1 MEAAMNRDALRRRI
15 VQIKT
20 WHVELFIY
28 EDDESTSA
36 RAVLHADSPEHKEAH
51 GRAIR
56 TARDLAV
63 PEVGDEVAAAAA
75 LYNLADVL
83 RQTAAEDISEIE
95 HGGVRLDFAGPTRV
109 STRAPAISSLKAPS

>member
-1 MEAAMNRDALRRRI
+1 M
-15 VQIKT
+15 QIKT

-28 EDDESTSA
+28 EDDDCTAA
-36 RAVLHADSPEHKEAH
+36 RAVLHADSPKHKEAH
-51 GRAIR
+51 GRAIK

-83 RQTAAEDISEIE
+83 RRTAAEDRSDIE
-95 HGGVRLDFAGPTRV
+95 HGSIGLDFAGPTRV
-109 STRAPAISSLKAPS
+109 NTPPAISSR

>member
-1 MEAAMNRDALRRRI
+1 M
-15 VQIKT
+15 QIKT

-28 EDDESTSA
+28 EEDDSTSV
-36 RAVLHADSPEHKEAH
+36 RAVLHSDSPEHKEAH

-83 RQTAAEDISEIE
+83 RQTAAEDISDIE
-95 HGGVRLDFAGPTRV
+95 HGSIGLDFAGPTRV
-109 STRAPAISSLKAPS
+109 STPSTMNSR

>member
-1 MEAAMNRDALRRRI
+1 M
-15 VQIKT
+15 
-20 WHVELFIY
+20 
-28 EDDESTSA
+28 
-36 RAVLHADSPEHKEAH
+36 RAVLHTDSPEHKEAH

-83 RQTAAEDISEIE
+83 RQTAAEDISDIE
-95 HGGVRLDFAGPTRV
+95 RGSIGLDFAGPTRV
-109 STRAPAISSLKAPS
+109 TTPSAISSR

>member
-1 MEAAMNRDALRRRI
+1 M
-15 VQIKT
+15 QIKT

-28 EDDESTSA
+28 EDDDSTSV
-36 RAVLHADSPEHKEAH
+36 RAVLHTDSPEHKEAD

-83 RQTAAEDISEIE
+83 RQTAAGDISDIE
-95 HGGVRLDFAGPTRV
+95 HGSIGLDFAGPTRV
-109 STRAPAISSLKAPS
+109 STPSAISSR

>member
-1 MEAAMNRDALRRRI
+1 MHVR
-15 VQIKT
+15 K

-28 EDDESTSA
+28 EDDDSTSV
-36 RAVLHADSPEHKEAH
+36 RAVLHADSSEQKEAY
-51 GRAIR
+51 GRSIR
-56 TARDLAV
+56 TPRDLAV

-95 HGGVRLDFAGPTRV
+95 HRSVRFDFAGPTHV
-109 STRAPAISSLKAPS
+109 STGVPASSSP

>member
-1 MEAAMNRDALRRRI
+1 M
-15 VQIKT
+15 QIKK

-28 EDDESTSA
+28 EDDDSTSV
-36 RAVLHADSPEHKEAH
+36 RAVLHTDSPEHKEAN

-83 RQTAAEDISEIE
+83 RQTAAEDLSDIE
-95 HGGVRLDFAGPTRV
+95 HGSFGLDFGGPTRV
-109 STRAPAISSLKAPS
+109 STPSAESSR

>member
-1 MEAAMNRDALRRRI
+1 M
-15 VQIKT
+15 QIKT
-20 WHVELFIY
+20 WHVDLFIY
-28 EDDESTSA
+28 EDDDSTSV
-36 RAVLHADSPEHKEAH
+36 RAVLHGDSPKHKEAH

-83 RQTAAEDISEIE
+83 RQTAAEDISDIE
-95 HGGVRLDFAGPTRV
+95 RGSIGLDFAGPTRV
-109 STRAPAISSLKAPS
+109 STHSAISSR

>member
-1 MEAAMNRDALRRRI
+1 M
-15 VQIKT
+15 QIKT

-28 EDDESTSA
+28 EDDDSTSV
-36 RAVLHADSPEHKEAH
+36 RAVLHTDSPKHKEAH

-83 RQTAAEDISEIE
+83 RQTAAEDISDIE
-95 HGGVRLDFAGPTRV
+95 RGSIGLDFAGPTRV
-109 STRAPAISSLKAPS
+109 STHSAISSR

>member
-1 MEAAMNRDALRRRI
+1 VLDHESGDDRDAPRRRI

-20 WHVELFIY
+20 WYVELFIF
-28 EDDESTSA
+28 EDDDSTSA
-36 RAVLHADSPEHKEAH
+36 RAVLHSDSPEHKEAH

-56 TARDLAV
+56 TPRDLAV

-83 RQTAAEDISEIE
+83 RQTAAEDILEIE
-95 HGGVRLDFAGPTRV
+95 HRSVRLDFAGPTRV
-109 STRAPAISSLKAPS
+109 STRAPAISSL

>member
-1 MEAAMNRDALRRRI
+1 M
-15 VQIKT
+15 QIKT

-28 EDDESTSA
+28 EDDDSTSA
-36 RAVLHADSPEHKEAH
+36 RAVLHGDSPEHKKAD

-63 PEVGDEVAAAAA
+63 PEVGYEVAAAAA

-83 RQTAAEDISEIE
+83 RQTAAEDIADIE
-95 HGGVRLDFAGPTRV
+95 HGANGVDYAGPTRV
-109 STRAPAISSLKAPS
+109 TTSSAISSR